1 MRLTSHDLRDLQ
13 ILKYY
18 RLVRKWACKTYGLTD
33 ADLELLIYLDCKGR
47 FTRQEF
53 IDGTYTMSWDKNRWE
68 KLRRNGWIEAW
79 RHRNRTTIKY
89 SVFKTSFKCSHLISR
104 IYRIL
109 LGEEDIPFSKVVNNA
124 EGILDK
130 VITTDKERDEAKLA
144 LKSLLLEAEKE
155 AFAKE
160 VEDRKSAR
168 DMYKDDAFIQKVL
181 ATLFTAAY
189 FGLSFMM
196 FKVFVVKEIN
206 LGEFEI
212 SFISTIFGAMSAKVN
227 TVVDFFFGGSSKKNE
242 QIKK

>member
-1 MRLTSHDLRDLQ
+1 MIGNL
-13 ILKYY
+13 IG
-18 RLVRKWACKTYGLTD
+18 GL
-33 ADLELLIYLDCKGR
+33 
-47 FTRQEF
+47 
-53 IDGTYTMSWDKNRWE
+53 
-68 KLRRNGWIEAW
+68 
-79 RHRNRTTIKY
+79 
-89 SVFKTSFKCSHLISR
+89 
-104 IYRIL
+104 
-109 LGEEDIPFSKVVNNA
+109 FSKVVDNA

-144 LKSLLLEAEKE
+144 LKQLLLEAERE

-168 DMYKDDAFIQKVL
+168 DMYKDDAIIQKIL
-181 ATLFTAAY
+181 ATLFTVAY

-196 FKVFVVKEIN
+196 FRYFVMGDLE

-242 QIKK
+242 QQNNK

>member
-1 MRLTSHDLRDLQ
+1 M
-13 ILKYY
+13 IGKFIG
-18 RLVRKWACKTYGLTD
+18 GLF
-33 ADLELLIYLDCKGR
+33 G
-47 FTRQEF
+47 
-53 IDGTYTMSWDKNRWE
+53 
-68 KLRRNGWIEAW
+68 
-79 RHRNRTTIKY
+79 
-89 SVFKTSFKCSHLISR
+89 
-104 IYRIL
+104 
-109 LGEEDIPFSKVVNNA
+109 KVVENA

-144 LKSLLLEAEKE
+144 LKRLLLEAETE

-168 DMYKDDAFIQKVL
+168 DMYKDDALIQKIL
-181 ATLFTAAY
+181 ATLFTIAY

-196 FKVFVVKEIN
+196 FRFFVLGDIN

-242 QIKK
+242 QQNNK

>member
-1 MRLTSHDLRDLQ
+1 M
-13 ILKYY
+13 IGKFIG
-18 RLVRKWACKTYGLTD
+18 GLF
-33 ADLELLIYLDCKGR
+33 G
-47 FTRQEF
+47 
-53 IDGTYTMSWDKNRWE
+53 
-68 KLRRNGWIEAW
+68 
-79 RHRNRTTIKY
+79 
-89 SVFKTSFKCSHLISR
+89 
-104 IYRIL
+104 
-109 LGEEDIPFSKVVNNA
+109 KVVDNA

-144 LKSLLLEAEKE
+144 LKRLLLEAETE

-168 DMYKDDAFIQKVL
+168 DMYKDDAIIQKIL
-181 ATLFTAAY
+181 ATLFTIAY

-196 FKVFVVKEIN
+196 FRYFVTGDLE

-242 QIKK
+242 QQNNNK

>member
-1 MRLTSHDLRDLQ
+1 M
-13 ILKYY
+13 IGKFIG
-18 RLVRKWACKTYGLTD
+18 GLF
-33 ADLELLIYLDCKGR
+33 G
-47 FTRQEF
+47 
-53 IDGTYTMSWDKNRWE
+53 
-68 KLRRNGWIEAW
+68 
-79 RHRNRTTIKY
+79 
-89 SVFKTSFKCSHLISR
+89 
-104 IYRIL
+104 
-109 LGEEDIPFSKVVNNA
+109 KVVDNA

-144 LKSLLLEAEKE
+144 LKRLLLDAEAE

-168 DMYKDDAFIQKVL
+168 DMYKDDAFIQKIL

-196 FKVFVVKEIN
+196 FRVFVMGDMN

-227 TVVDFFFGGSSKKNE
+227 TVVDFFFGGSSKKN
-242 QIKK
+242 QQQNK

>member
-1 MRLTSHDLRDLQ
+1 MIGNVIGSL
-13 ILKYY
+13 
-18 RLVRKWACKTYGLTD
+18 
-33 ADLELLIYLDCKGR
+33 
-47 FTRQEF
+47 
-53 IDGTYTMSWDKNRWE
+53 
-68 KLRRNGWIEAW
+68 
-79 RHRNRTTIKY
+79 
-89 SVFKTSFKCSHLISR
+89 
-104 IYRIL
+104 
-109 LGEEDIPFSKVVNNA
+109 FSKVVNNA

-130 VITTDKERDEAKLA
+130 VVTTDKERAEAKLA
-144 LKSLLLEAEKE
+144 IKSLLLEAEKE

-206 LGEFEI
+206 LGEVEI

-242 QIKK
+242 QINKK